1 MAEPP
6 ITLQA
11 YHVSSGA
18 NAPVHRVVIH
28 ATAPGMS
35 GIHASDDGEARNTA
49 HYFQS
54 PSSGGSAHYIEDGH
68 DEEHCVHDAAIAWHA
83 PPNTG
88 SIGIEICA
96 EAHYDAAQWG
106 TAEVKACME
115 KAAIRCAELCHRFGL
130 SVVHL
135 HAADLL
141 AGKRGIAGHVDVSQA
156 WHMSDHTDPGPN
168 FPWAYFLGR
177 VNAHS
182 SPSTPPANPVV
193 PHNQPAPRFPGRI
206 LQLGVHGNDV
216 LEYQTQMI
224 HRGWGAKIGRAD
236 GQFGP
241 RCVEV
246 TKEFQGHQHLVQDGK
261 VGPKTWNAAFTAPLR

>member
-28 ATAPGMS
+28 ATAPGLG
-35 GIHASDDGEARNTA
+35 GIHASDNGEARNTA

-54 PSSGGSAHYIEDGH
+54 PTSGGSAHYIEDGS

-106 TAEVKACME
+106 TNEVKACME
-115 KAAIRCAELCHRFGL
+115 KAAARCAELCHRFGL
-130 SVVHL
+130 PVVHL

-168 FPWAYFLGR
+168 FPWSYFLAR
-177 VNAHS
+177 VEAHMG
-182 SPSTPPANPVV
+182 TAPAPAPKPVV
-193 PHNQPAPRFPGRI
+193 PAHQAAPAFPGRI

-216 LEYQTQMI
+216 LEYQTQML
-224 HRGWGAKIGRAD
+224 HRGWHSIGTAD
-236 GQFGP
+236 GQYGP
-241 RCVEV
+241 KCVAV
-246 TKEFQGHQHLVQDGK
+246 TTEFQKEKHLGVDGK
-261 VGPKTWNAAFTAPLR
+261 VGKQTWTAAFTASIT